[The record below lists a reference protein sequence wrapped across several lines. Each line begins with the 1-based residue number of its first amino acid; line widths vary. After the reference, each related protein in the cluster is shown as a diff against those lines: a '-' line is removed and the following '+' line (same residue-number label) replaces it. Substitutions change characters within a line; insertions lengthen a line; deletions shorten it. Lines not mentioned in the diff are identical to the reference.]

1 MMRNL
6 TLPILLGSSLI
17 LSVASVGVAAAPPP
31 ATDATPSG
39 QPKPSSEE
47 CLGCHGDKDLKK
59 EVAGKS
65 VSLFADEA
73 LLKASVH
80 AQVECTACHA
90 GITDVP
96 HPEKLAPVSCQ
107 RCHAEVAKK
116 LSSSI
121 HGAVGGRGPRVACQS
136 CHGTHAVLP
145 AAKLGA
151 QPCRT
156 CHSPVTQAYEGSVH
170 AQALSRG
177 IRDASLCFDCHGEA
191 HQLRSHLDP
200 ESPTFRTRTAQTCSR
215 CHADRALVE
224 RRHIPIPRAYQL
236 YQQSVHGRAVAAGKP
251 AATCNDCHESHDLRR
266 ANDPKSSVYR
276 ENIPKTCGKCHA
288 GESRAYRESV
298 HGIAVARGVTKSP
311 VCTDCHGE
319 HSIRAAR
326 DPESRVSVARVSKTC
341 GTCHEAQRISEE
353 YDIPGD
359 RLETYADSYHGLAAR
374 GGSKVAANCAS
385 CHGVH
390 DIRPSEDPKS
400 AINPKNLPITCGKC
414 HPGAGEN
421 FAKGAVHVAFTAH
434 EEPILFYIRNFYILL
449 IVATISGMSV
459 HNGLDFLKKLRREF
473 LRRGGGVAAIE
484 SGEYN
489 APPRGPQGWIERM
502 TLSERWQHALM
513 ASSFVVL
520 VYTGFALKFPDTWL
534 FSWLVALERGYA
546 WRSWIHRGAAVVMV
560 LACLWHLVYLPTRR
574 GRAHLSAMR
583 PRYEDAKEFALN
595 VAYLFGLRAEPPRFD
610 RFSYIEKAEYWAL
623 IWGSVVMA
631 GTGFMLWFE
640 NLTLKHL
647 AKWLLDLATLVHYY
661 EAWLAMLAILVWH
674 FYAVIF
680 NPDVYPMNWTWLTGK
695 VSEEM
700 LQHEHPREYE
710 RLRERNEV

>member
-1 MMRNL
+1 
-6 TLPILLGSSLI
+6 
-17 LSVASVGVAAAPPP
+17 
-31 ATDATPSG
+31 
-39 QPKPSSEE
+39 
-47 CLGCHGDKDLKK
+47 
-59 EVAGKS
+59 
-65 VSLFADEA
+65 
-73 LLKASVH
+73 
-80 AQVECTACHA
+80 
-90 GITDVP
+90 
-96 HPEKLAPVSCQ
+96 
-107 RCHAEVAKK
+107 
-116 LSSSI
+116 
-121 HGAVGGRGPRVACQS
+121 
-136 CHGTHAVLP
+136 
-145 AAKLGA
+145 
-151 QPCRT
+151 
-156 CHSPVTQAYEGSVH
+156 
-170 AQALSRG
+170 
-177 IRDASLCFDCHGEA
+177 
-191 HQLRSHLDP
+191 
-200 ESPTFRTRTAQTCSR
+200 
-215 CHADRALVE
+215 
-224 RRHIPIPRAYQL
+224 
-236 YQQSVHGRAVAAGKP
+236 
-251 AATCNDCHESHDLRR
+251 
-266 ANDPKSSVYR
+266 
-276 ENIPKTCGKCHA
+276 
-288 GESRAYRESV
+288 
-298 HGIAVARGVTKSP
+298 
-311 VCTDCHGE
+311 
-319 HSIRAAR
+319 
-326 DPESRVSVARVSKTC
+326 
-341 GTCHEAQRISEE
+341 
-353 YDIPGD
+353 
-359 RLETYADSYHGLAAR
+359 
-374 GGSKVAANCAS
+374 
-385 CHGVH
+385 
-390 DIRPSEDPKS
+390 
-400 AINPKNLPITCGKC
+400 
-414 HPGAGEN
+414 
-421 FAKGAVHVAFTAH
+421 
-434 EEPILFYIRNFYILL
+434 
-449 IVATISGMSV
+449 MSV